1 MNQFSNFFFLQ
12 YDSVSTFQYLY
23 TVNFSKNKPKALFL
37 QLNKWLFKYPE
48 CLANITDCKGCSWK
62 QIKKRRGREEQNR
75 LWNQILISDY
85 LGTTQSQ
92 HTQKLVTGRSEWHKI
107 APSSVLST
115 EQHTQS
121 KQPSARKH
129 LLLSCLQN
137 EQCSLLH
144 LEAAELGKSTSW
156 H

>member
-1 MNQFSNFFFLQ
+1 M
-12 YDSVSTFQYLY
+12 Y
-23 TVNFSKNKPKALFL
+23 TINFSKNKPKALFL

-48 CLANITDCKGCSWK
+48 CLADITDCKGCSWK

-121 KQPSARKH
+121 KQHQQENICCFLVCKM
-129 LLLSCLQN
+129 N
-137 EQCSLLH
+137 KCSLLH
-144 LEAAELGKSTSW
+144 LEAAELGKSTS
-156 H
+156 